1 MRKLLA
7 TVLALCLFAYSVTT
21 EGKSGSS
28 SSSSSKPS
36 TGSSFSKPSSP
47 SVRPNTGTTPSSR
60 PNSDAHTT
68 PSTRPNTDTKPNIHE
83 DVHTTPSTRPGTG
96 ANTTPTGPPKGVFHS
111 NADAAAVNAKARS
124 ESKIVFENS
133 KPPASTYKAPSGKDI
148 HVDPKAPSVDHVR
161 NTMTPEKYQQRTVRV
176 EHHYHNYYGPRYDY
190 YRSQPYIYVGG
201 GYSPLFWYAMLD
213 WDINRRAM
221 WMYHNQSVMD
231 QQLYQQ
237 QLSQNADLRARV
249 AALESQGMR
258 RDPRYIDPEF
268 KENPDLMYDDGHI
281 AAVVHPSQQHEQS
294 PDVAT
299 SQCMAYRSL
308 DIIGHSNCSHRCK
321 VDFIHRLGSYSQ
333 PLIFKKS
340 L

>member
-1 MRKLLA
+1 MRKLLV
-7 TVLALCLFAYSVTT
+7 TILALCLFAHSVTT

-28 SSSSSKPS
+28 SSSSS
-36 TGSSFSKPSSP
+36 FSKPSSP
-47 SVRPNTGTTPSSR
+47 SVRPSSPSPSVRPNAGTTPSSR
-60 PNSDAHTT
+60 PNSDAHIT
-68 PSTRPNTDTKPNIHE
+68 PSTRPNIDAKPNIHE
-83 DVHTTPSTRPGTG
+83 DVHTTPSTRPGAG

-111 NADAAAVNAKARS
+111 NADAAAVNTKARS
-124 ESKIVFENS
+124 ESKIVFEKS
-133 KPPASTYKAPSGKDI
+133 KPPASTYKTPGGKDI

-176 EHHYHNYYGPRYDY
+176 EHHYHNNYGPRYDY

-249 AALESQGMR
+249 AALESQGVR
-258 RDPRYIDPEF
+258 RDPRYVDSEF

-294 PDVAT
+294 PDIAEHHSAWPIVLWILLGTAIVAI
-299 SQCMAYRSL
+299 AV
-308 DIIGHSNCSHRCK
+308 K
-321 VDFIHRLGSYSQ
+321 
-333 PLIFKKS
+333 LILFTDWDRIRNG
-340 L
+340 